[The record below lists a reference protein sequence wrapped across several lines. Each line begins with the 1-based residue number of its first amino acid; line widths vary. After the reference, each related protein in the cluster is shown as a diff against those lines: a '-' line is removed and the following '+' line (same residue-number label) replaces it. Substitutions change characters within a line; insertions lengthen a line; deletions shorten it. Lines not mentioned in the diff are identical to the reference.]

1 MSLFE
6 KLFLDLV
13 NPSLVLVPSVLILE
27 ALVIIVEAV
36 IVFFLMERRAAKAF
50 AASFSAN
57 LLTGMLSIVY
67 FFFPLEFGFAYS
79 RIGED
84 AFTLHESTNYFHKS
98 PCKSGH
104 LTHFS

>member
-1 MSLFE
+1 M
-6 KLFLDLV
+6 DLV
-13 NPSLVLVPSVLILE
+13 NPFLVPSVLILE

-57 LLTGMLSIVY
+57 LLTGLLSIVY

-84 AFTLHESTNYFHKS
+84 AFTLQESTVILILVFGLMINMLVEA
-98 PCKSGH
+98 GVR
-104 LTHFS
+104 